1 MRMRPH
7 EQVTE
12 TEQTKPRV
20 KGTQGTPG
28 RKEGAP
34 RDGKTRGRTGT
45 QAPAQKERHA
55 GARLLGDLERSGQA
69 GRRGGCAG
77 RKPARG
83 RRSAGDR
90 SLEGTWHRL
99 GPPALP
105 GLAEPARLRGPARP
119 AVCPGLPASREG
131 AGSWNRR
138 GGPCAEEGPAWQ
150 ISSGRCGGPARCQV
164 WAWGLLRERAGAGAQ
179 GLGEVAQRV
188 CAGGTQ
194 MGEGC
199 LLKLLGSHRLH
210 TPPLHLLP
218 FCSFKHHNSYRLS
231 TRLSLV
237 SSPVPLFVPS
247 SLFLLKSWSHF
258 TLLLFLLT
266 FQSQGH
272 PGSQQQTWIQKVPA
286 HGSPDSMTASPT
298 PACKLY
304 TLSAGEGTWQPCQR
318 PALGAGGAR
327 SSRCSH

>member
-105 GLAEPARLRGPARP
+105 GLAELARLRGPARP
-119 AVCPGLPASREG
+119 AVCPGLPARREG

-164 WAWGLLRERAGAGAQ
+164 WAWGLLRERAGAGVQ

-247 SLFLLKSWSHF
+247 SLFLLKS
-258 TLLLFLLT
+258 
-266 FQSQGH
+266 
-272 PGSQQQTWIQKVPA
+272 
-286 HGSPDSMTASPT
+286 
-298 PACKLY
+298 
-304 TLSAGEGTWQPCQR
+304 
-318 PALGAGGAR
+318 
-327 SSRCSH
+327 